1 MRHIIYVDGSVGVGK
16 STFIKVLEDTFRSV
30 LHITRSVGQ
39 SVCRPNVDVLP
50 EPLHRNWTPA
60 IVGTLGYDALLK
72 FLLARKKAAI
82 EAWSAGIA
90 SDGMQELEANI
101 LIVERSMLGDRRVR
115 RDCEEEFTDI
125 SVNDMGEH
133 PHYVFIKNFEIKN
146 DEQDRLNVLYNS
158 LEVGR
163 SGRTSA
169 SVFRIQR
176 PRNVSNYHIEAAAI
190 VNKVL
195 NL

>member
-1 MRHIIYVDGSVGVGK
+1 MRNIIYVDGSVGVGK
-16 STFIKVLEDTFRSV
+16 STFIKVLEETFRSV
-30 LHITRSVGQ
+30 LNITSPVGQ

-60 IVGTLGYDALLK
+60 IVGTIGYDSLLK
-72 FLLARKKAAI
+72 FLLARKKSAI
-82 EAWSAGIA
+82 EAWSAAIA
-90 SDGMQELEANI
+90 SDGLQELQHNV
-101 LIVERSMLGDRRVR
+101 LIVERSMPGDRRVR
-115 RDCEEEFTDI
+115 EDCESLFDHI
-125 SVNDMGEH
+125 NVNDMGEH

-158 LEVGR
+158 LEVDKG
-163 SGRTSA
+163 GRTSA

-176 PRNVSNYHIEAAAI
+176 PRNVSNYHVEAASI

>member
-30 LHITRSVGQ
+30 LEITSPVGQ

-90 SDGMQELEANI
+90 SDGLQELEANI

-115 RDCEEEFTDI
+115 RDCEGEFIDI
-125 SVNDMGEH
+125 NVNDMGEH